1 MWRFLLGVQK
11 QCSDARIAQLPDGA
25 VQNKV
30 VNIYES
36 REGEKACGKISVKNA
51 ADNPRPWDE
60 ERDSAGN
67 QCHKIT
73 GKGPMGIAGRTGLL
87 FLVIAG
93 NPQILRGMEHGEQPA
108 AVTSLWD
115 FAAANKLNYRRQKKP
130 EKLCQRQR
138 NDRENAAEVASA
150 GQRAESPA
158 TGTHKKERK
167 RGSRGESEFSSEPE
181 RKDKWIAGRTG
192 VEAQHQQ
199 NIGGDEGKAQRAA
212 FCFRGCNAR
221 APGKHH
227 QQSKILSGVVPRAPA
242 DVEREDPWKQRIPE
256 VSDDSSR
263 TEQQCDMHR
272 IQAIFLEF
280 VARVVRAVDSGHEVR
295 II

>member
-11 QCSDARIAQLPDGA
+11 QCRDARIAQLPDGA

-87 FLVIAG
+87 FLVMAG

-108 AVTSLWD
+108 AVTSLRD
-115 FAAANKLNYRRQKKP
+115 FAAADQLNHRGQKKP
-130 EKLCQRQR
+130 EKLRDRQG
-138 NDRENAAEVASA
+138 NDRKNAAEVPSA
-150 GQRAESPA
+150 GQRGESPA
-158 TGTHKKERK
+158 TGTEKKERK
-167 RGSRGESEFSSEPE
+167 RGSRGESEFSGEPE
-181 RKDKWIAGRTG
+181 RKEKCIAGRTG

-212 FCFRGCNAR
+212 FCFRGCDAG
-221 APGKHH
+221 ASSAHH
-227 QQSKILSGVVPRAPA
+227 QESEILPAVVPRAPA
-242 DVEREDPWKQRIPE
+242 NVEREDPWKQRIPE
-256 VSDDSSR
+256 VCDDSGHS
-263 TEQQCDMHR
+263 EQERGVHR
-272 IQAIFLEF
+272 IEAIFLE
-280 VARVVRAVDSGHEVR
+280 
-295 II
+295 